1 MGWRYD
7 INLDNID
14 WELLI
19 EQKKH
24 LAKIIIG
31 SPNEPLGYFEKDQL
45 EALEGILNLLDAI
58 DDKIDAGD
66 YRTNYVADVDPNEG
80 LKKIMKTNK

>member
-19 EQKKH
+19 KQKQH
-24 LAKIIIG
+24 LSTIIKG
-31 SPNEPLGYFEKDQL
+31 SPNEPIYYFEKDQL
-45 EALEGILNLLDAI
+45 EALEGILNLLDTI

-66 YRTNYVADVDPNEG
+66 YRQTYE
-80 LKKIMKTNK
+80 K

>member
-1 MGWRYD
+1 MGWKYD

-19 EQKKH
+19 KQKNTLDSICRK
-24 LAKIIIG
+24 LDENNFVTRGELDDLEKI
-31 SPNEPLGYFEKDQL
+31 L
-45 EALEGILNLLDAI
+45 ILLNHI

-66 YRTNYVADVDPNEG
+66 YRQTYE
-80 LKKIMKTNK
+80 K

>member
-1 MGWRYD
+1 MGLLYG

-19 EQKKH
+19 KQKEHLINVIMSAENDPQSVMSKEQIES
-24 LAKIIIG
+24 L
-31 SPNEPLGYFEKDQL
+31 D
-45 EALEGILNLLDAI
+45 GILYLLDAI

-66 YRTNYVADVDPNEG
+66 FIIQSLE
-80 LKKIMKTNK
+80 

>member
-24 LAKIIIG
+24 LLEILNKCLKSDIPHI
-31 SPNEPLGYFEKDQL
+31 NQKEV
-45 EALEGILNLLDAI
+45 EALEGILNILDAI

-66 YRTNYVADVDPNEG
+66 YRQTYE
-80 LKKIMKTNK
+80 K